1 MATELFSP
9 LMPENDARLKTPL
22 ALAYIGDTV
31 WDLLVRRSLLSSG
44 WKAGMLHKQAIKQV
58 NAAAQAQAMQAIRP
72 YLTEAEEDIVRRG
85 SNAHA
90 KHAAPK
96 NQDPA
101 DYSLATGLE
110 ALMGYLY
117 LSGQMERIGKYL
129 TLLRLSIKI
138 RCYDFFLTAKR
149 PA

>member
-1 MATELFSP
+1 MATELFTP
-9 LMPENDARLKTPL
+9 LMTETEARLKTPL

-31 WDLLVRRSLLSSG
+31 WDLLVRRSLLTGG
-44 WKAGMLHKQAIKQV
+44 WKAGMLHKQAVKLV
-58 NAAAQAQAMQAIRP
+58 NAAAQAEAMRVIRP
-72 YLTEAEEDIVRRG
+72 HLTEAEEDIVRRG

-117 LSGQMERIGKYL
+117 LSGQMERIGE
-129 TLLRLSIKI
+129 IFDI
-138 RCYDFFLTAKR
+138 AQ
-149 PA
+149 AIH

>member
-1 MATELFSP
+1 MATELFTP
-9 LMPENDARLKTPL
+9 LMTETEARLKTPL

-31 WDLLVRRSLLSSG
+31 WDLLVRRSLLTG
-44 WKAGMLHKQAIKQV
+44 DWKAGMLHKQAVKLV
-58 NAAAQAQAMQAIRP
+58 NAAAQAEAMRVIRP
-72 YLTEAEEDIVRRG
+72 HLTEAEEDIVRRG

-117 LSGQMERIGKYL
+117 LSGQMERIGE
-129 TLLRLSIKI
+129 IFDI
-138 RCYDFFLTAKR
+138 AQ
-149 PA
+149 AIH